1 VPAEAGTHT
10 LDAIALLFGESQAR
24 AVVTTS
30 RAAEL
35 LALAQTHR
43 VSARRIGSTVAAAF
57 LVERNGT
64 PLIRTTTPELSRV
77 WRTAFG
83 LLLGGDSIDDV
94 VRGVGEEAEL
104 IGR

>member
-30 RAAEL
+30 RVAEL
-35 LALAQTHR
+35 LAVAQTHG
-43 VSARRIGSTVAAAF
+43 VPARRIGSTVAAAF